1 MAVCPAGEI
10 PMTDYS
16 PDKKNYVRQ
25 IVKPLKEKAEPIYVL
40 AETRAEKTVA
50 KNPNKEARI
59 VHSPLRP
66 ISIEDCLNGVQV
78 IFNPEKAK
86 GVSLNL
92 HFQFSGEDESS
103 ATIQI
108 KDKQVQVMDGHK
120 GKPSLKVQADARTWL
135 KLVNEEISTFKAIL
149 SGKLKVKGNPLL
161 MNQFKSCLMK

>member
-10 PMTDYS
+10 PMADYS
-16 PDKKNYVRQ
+16 PDKKNYVQQ

-40 AETRAEKTVA
+40 AGTRAEKTVA

-66 ISIEDCLNGVQV
+66 TSIEDFLNGVQV
-78 IFNPEKAK
+78 IFNSEKAK

-108 KDKQVQVMDGHK
+108 KDKQIQVMDGHK

-135 KLVNEEISTFKAIL
+135 KLVNEEISTFKAII